1 VQEVDRILRSQGG
14 LISRRQALGAGLG
27 TSGIA
32 RKIRRREWAVV
43 HPGVFID
50 HTGPLSWHERA
61 WAAVL
66 FSWPAALCHESAIRA
81 AEGPG
86 RRGRDD
92 DQIHVAVARSRHLV
106 APPGVRLHRNSG
118 LLEQVRWN
126 LGPPRVRYEDAVLDA
141 AAEAKSDLASI
152 AILADACG
160 ARRTTALRL
169 LDAAKARPRLAKRS
183 WLTGILADVAAGT
196 CSVLEHGYLTRVERP
211 HGLPKG
217 ERQRSHRHR
226 ESQVFR
232 DVEYDEVGVVVE
244 LDGRLHHASAQARDA
259 DMDRD
264 LDAAVENRET
274 LRVSYGQVFERAC
287 WTANRVAGVLQ
298 NRGWSGSP
306 RAGGECG

>member
-1 VQEVDRILRSQGG
+1 M
-14 LISRRQALGAGLG
+14 
-27 TSGIA
+27 
-32 RKIRRREWAVV
+32 V

-169 LDAAKARPRLAKRS
+169 LDAAEARPRLAKRS

-306 RAGGECG
+306 RACGECG